1 MPDKYLNTNLPQL
14 MKLKHS
20 FPPYANPD
28 TKVLILGSMPGERS
42 LELNQ
47 YYGHPMNRFWRVIA
61 HICGVE
67 LPSHYEDRLIML
79 SQNQIA
85 LWDVAAKALREG
97 SLDSAIKDV
106 EPNDIIALIDTL
118 PSLTCIVFNGRKA
131 EQLFI
136 KYFRKNESLTYLSL
150 PSTSP
155 ANAGCSIDSLIK
167 QWSAIKC
174 F

>member
-1 MPDKYLNTNLPQL
+1 MTNKDLNTNLTQ
-14 MKLKHS
+14 KHS
-20 FPPYANPD
+20 FPPCANPD
-28 TKVLILGSMPGERS
+28 AKVLILGSMPGERS

-47 YYGHPMNRFWRVIA
+47 YYGHPMNRFWRVMA
-61 HICGVE
+61 NICSTE
-67 LPSHYEDRLIML
+67 LPSQYEDRLIML

-106 EPNDIIALIDTL
+106 EPNDIMALIDSL

-131 EQLFI
+131 EQLFT

-155 ANAGCSIDSLIK
+155 ANAGCSLDSLIK

>member
-1 MPDKYLNTNLPQL
+1 MTNKDLNTNLTQ
-14 MKLKHS
+14 KHS

-28 TKVLILGSMPGERS
+28 AKILILGSMPGERS

-47 YYGHPMNRFWRVIA
+47 YYGHPMNRFWRVMA
-61 HICGVE
+61 NICGAE
-67 LPSHYEDRLIML
+67 LPSQYEDRLIML

-85 LWDVAAKALREG
+85 LWDVAAKAVREG

-106 EPNDIIALIDTL
+106 EPNDIMALID
-118 PSLTCIVFNGRKA
+118 SLSSLNCIAFNGKKA
-131 EQLFI
+131 EQLFA
-136 KYFRKNESLTYLSL
+136 KYFRRIEGLSYLSL

-155 ANAGCSIDSLIK
+155 ANAAYSLNSLIK
-167 QWSAIKC
+167 QWSVIKR